1 MPSATPGPN
10 CSAVDPLVT
19 PFIDGQLPAADA
31 ATVVEHAAVCPP
43 CRARIAA
50 EQAVHALMQTRQ
62 RQLQTPAPPALH
74 ARCAQLASARAA
86 TPAPVVSRV
95 PVTSRLAPLALAA
108 LLVLIVGGA
117 FLYRMTQI
125 STRVMAAELTAD
137 HLKCSVMNSIS
148 GTEQPTAV
156 VESSMS
162 SRFGWQAKLPEHPET
177 AGLEL
182 IGARPCLYGEG
193 AVAHIM
199 YRHQGTTVSVFMLPR
214 SHRPEE
220 HLGLLGHQ
228 AAVWTIGDR
237 TFVVIARKSREE
249 LEGIASFIHER
260 LR

>member
-1 MPSATPGPN
+1 LPSATPGRN
-10 CSAVDPLVT
+10 CSALDPLVT
-19 PFIDGQLPAADA
+19 PYIDGQLPAADA
-31 ATVVEHAAVCPP
+31 AAVVEHARVCPP

-50 EQAVHALMQTRQ
+50 ERAVRDLMRTHQHE
-62 RQLQTPAPPALH
+62 LQKPAPSTLH
-74 ARCAQLASARAA
+74 ARCGQLASTRRA
-86 TPAPVVSRV
+86 TPAPVAGRA
-95 PVTSRLAPLALAA
+95 PLASRLAPFALAA

-137 HLKCSVMNSIS
+137 HLKCAVINSIA
-148 GTEQPTAV
+148 GTEQASAV

-162 SRFGWQAKLPEHPET
+162 SRFGWQAKLPEHPEA

-182 IGARPCLYGEG
+182 IGSRPCLYGEG

-199 YRHQGTTVSVFMLPR
+199 YRHEGTTVSVFMLPS

-228 AAVWTIGDR
+228 AAVWTTGDR

-249 LEGIASFIHER
+249 LERIASFIHDR

>member
-1 MPSATPGPN
+1 MPSATPGRN
-10 CSAVDPLVT
+10 CSALDPLVT
-19 PFIDGQLPAADA
+19 PYLDGELPAADA
-31 ATVVEHAAVCPP
+31 AAVVEHAAVCPP

-50 EQAVHALMQTRQ
+50 ERAVRELMQARQ
-62 RQLQTPAPPALH
+62 RELRTAAPPALH

-86 TPAPVVSRV
+86 VPAPVVSRV
-95 PVTSRLAPLALAA
+95 PLTSRLAPLALAA

-137 HLKCSVMNSIS
+137 HLKCAVINSIA
-148 GTEQPTAV
+148 GTDQPSAV

-162 SRFGWQAKLPEHPET
+162 SRFGWQAKLPEHPES

-182 IGARPCLYGEG
+182 VGARPCLYGEG

-214 SHRPEE
+214 SHRPDE

-228 AAVWTIGDR
+228 AAVWSTGGR

-249 LEGIASFIHER
+249 LEQIASFIHDR